1 MRRDYFR
8 GDGQDERKQEG
19 ARNPWGCKQLGF
31 QGGRSA
37 AGAPHRRGQSG
48 RASGAEAQGEGAL
61 YPLSPALQS
70 PPRGQT
76 KVKPT
81 GKGVH

>member
-8 GDGQDERKQEG
+8 GDGQDERKQEA
-19 ARNPWGCKQLGF
+19 ARNPWGSKQLGF

-37 AGAPHRRGQSG
+37 AGAAHRRGQSK
-48 RASGAEAQGEGAL
+48 RASGAGAQGEGAL
-61 YPLSPALQS
+61 YPLSPALLS

-76 KVKPT
+76 KMKPT